1 MNGSPKVGRQRLDA
15 LLVERGLAESRSRA
29 EALIL
34 SGTVRVGDRVVTK
47 AGSRIA
53 ADEPLSVETGQRFVS
68 RAGEKLDAA
77 LDEFGLDVEGS
88 SCLDAGASTGG
99 FTDVLLRRGASRVL
113 AVDVGYGQFAW
124 LLRNDPRVTVMERTN
139 VRRLAGG
146 DLPFGPDLLVA
157 DLSFI
162 SLGGRGLPWTSRASG
177 RWSAV
182 AEEMGA
188 GEIRRVGIVANPKV
202 SDGYVDRLVAV
213 LNKNGVEVS
222 EVRNDDQADGDAE
235 MDLVF
240 VLGGD
245 GTMLRASRMY
255 PGRVL
260 LGVNLGKVG
269 FMSGMLPEE
278 LETGV
283 EKVLGDG
290 LEVQEY
296 RMLDV
301 RVGGEAARLAANDAV
316 LIKKRPHQ
324 LISVDVS
331 IGGEELFAFRCDGF
345 IAATPLGSTAY
356 ALSAGGPIISGDA
369 GCYVLVPIAP
379 HALVSRPL
387 VLGEDQVAELEL
399 VEREELLSLEGAEPR
414 ELPAG
419 GRVEIR
425 LSSESVRIGRTED
438 WSWWRAVRRTFL

>member
-1 MNGSPKVGRQRLDA
+1 
-15 LLVERGLAESRSRA
+15 
-29 EALIL
+29 
-34 SGTVRVGDRVVTK
+34 
-47 AGSRIA
+47 
-53 ADEPLSVETGQRFVS
+53 
-68 RAGEKLDAA
+68 
-77 LDEFGLDVEGS
+77 
-88 SCLDAGASTGG
+88 
-99 FTDVLLRRGASRVL
+99 
-113 AVDVGYGQFAW
+113 
-124 LLRNDPRVTVMERTN
+124 
-139 VRRLAGG
+139 
-146 DLPFGPDLLVA
+146 
-157 DLSFI
+157 
-162 SLGGRGLPWTSRASG
+162 
-177 RWSAV
+177 V
-182 AEEMGA
+182 AEEMKSDA
-188 GEIRRVGIVANPKV
+188 IQRVGIVANPKV
-202 SDGYVDRLVAV
+202 SDGYVERLMGV
-213 LNKNGVEVS
+213 LHKHGVEIV
-222 EVRNDDQADGDAE
+222 EVRNDDQADGDAD

-255 PGRVL
+255 PGTVL

-296 RMLDV
+296 KMLDV
-301 RVGGEAARLAANDAV
+301 RVGGEEPSLAANDAV
-316 LIKKRPHQ
+316 LIKKRPAQ

-387 VLGEDQVAELEL
+387 VLGEDQVARLEL
-399 VEREELLSLEGAEPR
+399 AEREALLSLDGAEPR
-414 ELPAG
+414 EIAAG
-419 GRVEIR
+419 GSVEIG
-425 LSSESVRIGRTED
+425 LSQKSVSIGRTED

>member
-1 MNGSPKVGRQRLDA
+1 M
-15 LLVERGLAESRSRA
+15 
-29 EALIL
+29 
-34 SGTVRVGDRVVTK
+34 
-47 AGSRIA
+47 
-53 ADEPLSVETGQRFVS
+53 
-68 RAGEKLDAA
+68 
-77 LDEFGLDVEGS
+77 
-88 SCLDAGASTGG
+88 
-99 FTDVLLRRGASRVL
+99 
-113 AVDVGYGQFAW
+113 
-124 LLRNDPRVTVMERTN
+124 
-139 VRRLAGG
+139 
-146 DLPFGPDLLVA
+146 
-157 DLSFI
+157 
-162 SLGGRGLPWTSRASG
+162 
-177 RWSAV
+177 
-182 AEEMGA
+182 
-188 GEIRRVGIVANPKV
+188 GIVANPSV

-213 LNKNGVEVS
+213 LAKNGVEVS
-222 EVRNDDQADGDAE
+222 EVRNDDQPNGDTD

-278 LETGV
+278 LEAGV

-301 RVGGEAARLAANDAV
+301 RVAGEKPSLAANDAV

-369 GCYVLVPIAP
+369 RCYVLVSIAP
-379 HALVSRPL
+379 HALASRPL
-387 VLGEDQVAELEL
+387 VLGEDQVAELE
-399 VEREELLSLEGAEPR
+399 VVQRDALLSLDGDEPR
-414 ELPAG
+414 EMPEG
-419 GRVEIR
+419 EQIEIR
-425 LSSESVRIGRTED
+425 LSEESVKIGRTDD

>member
-1 MNGSPKVGRQRLDA
+1 M
-15 LLVERGLAESRSRA
+15 A
-29 EALIL
+29 EAM
-34 SGTVRVGDRVVTK
+34 GT
-47 AGSRIA
+47 
-53 ADEPLSVETGQRFVS
+53 
-68 RAGEKLDAA
+68 
-77 LDEFGLDVEGS
+77 
-88 SCLDAGASTGG
+88 
-99 FTDVLLRRGASRVL
+99 
-113 AVDVGYGQFAW
+113 
-124 LLRNDPRVTVMERTN
+124 
-139 VRRLAGG
+139 
-146 DLPFGPDLLVA
+146 
-157 DLSFI
+157 
-162 SLGGRGLPWTSRASG
+162 
-177 RWSAV
+177 
-182 AEEMGA
+182 
-188 GEIRRVGIVANPKV
+188 GEIRRVGIVANPRV
-202 SDGYVDRLVAV
+202 SDGYVDRIVAV
-213 LNKNGVEVS
+213 LEKNGVEVA
-222 EVRNDDQADGDAE
+222 EVRTDDQVDGEAE

-283 EKVLGDG
+283 EKVLGHG
-290 LEVQEY
+290 VEVQEY

-301 RVGGEAARLAANDAV
+301 RVGDEESRLAANDAV

-331 IGGEELFAFRCDGF
+331 ISGEELFAFRCDGF

-387 VLGEDQVAELEL
+387 VLGVDQVARLEL
-399 VEREELLSLEGAEPR
+399 AGREALLSLDGAEPR
-414 ELPAG
+414 EIQAG
-419 GRVEIR
+419 GRVEVR
-425 LSSESVRIGRTED
+425 LSQRSVRIGRTED
-438 WSWWRAVRRTFL
+438 WGWWRAVRRTFL

>member
-1 MNGSPKVGRQRLDA
+1 MADA
-15 LLVERGLAESRSRA
+15 MDA
-29 EALIL
+29 
-34 SGTVRVGDRVVTK
+34 SG
-47 AGSRIA
+47 I
-53 ADEPLSVETGQRFVS
+53 
-68 RAGEKLDAA
+68 
-77 LDEFGLDVEGS
+77 
-88 SCLDAGASTGG
+88 
-99 FTDVLLRRGASRVL
+99 SRV
-113 AVDVGYGQFAW
+113 A
-124 LLRNDPRVTVMERTN
+124 
-139 VRRLAGG
+139 
-146 DLPFGPDLLVA
+146 
-157 DLSFI
+157 
-162 SLGGRGLPWTSRASG
+162 
-177 RWSAV
+177 
-182 AEEMGA
+182 
-188 GEIRRVGIVANPKV
+188 IVANPRV
-202 SDGYVDRLVAV
+202 SDGYVDRLVAA
-213 LNKNGVEVS
+213 LQKNEIEITEIRS
-222 EVRNDDQADGDAE
+222 DDQPDGAADI
-235 MDLVF
+235 DLVF

-269 FMSGMLPEE
+269 FMSGMLPGE
-278 LETGV
+278 LEAGV
-283 EKVLGDG
+283 GKVLGDG

-296 RMLDV
+296 RMLEV
-301 RVGGEAARLAANDAV
+301 RVGDQEPSLAANDAV

-387 VLGEDQVAELEL
+387 VLGEDQVAELQL
-399 VEREELLSLEGAEPR
+399 VEREALLSLDGAEPR
-414 ELPAG
+414 EIPAD

-425 LSSESVRIGRTED
+425 LSRESVKIGRTED

>member
-1 MNGSPKVGRQRLDA
+1 V
-15 LLVERGLAESRSRA
+15 AE
-29 EALIL
+29 
-34 SGTVRVGDRVVTK
+34 
-47 AGSRIA
+47 
-53 ADEPLSVETGQRFVS
+53 
-68 RAGEKLDAA
+68 
-77 LDEFGLDVEGS
+77 
-88 SCLDAGASTGG
+88 
-99 FTDVLLRRGASRVL
+99 
-113 AVDVGYGQFAW
+113 DVG
-124 LLRNDPRVTVMERTN
+124 
-139 VRRLAGG
+139 
-146 DLPFGPDLLVA
+146 A
-157 DLSFI
+157 D
-162 SLGGRGLPWTSRASG
+162 A
-177 RWSAV
+177 
-182 AEEMGA
+182 
-188 GEIRRVGIVANPKV
+188 IRRVGIVANPRV
-202 SDGYVDRLVAV
+202 SEGYVERLMAV
-213 LNKNGVEVS
+213 LEKNGVVVAD
-222 EVRNDDQADGDAE
+222 VRSDDQADGEAE

-278 LETGV
+278 LEAGV
-283 EKVLGDG
+283 EQVLGDG

-301 RVGGEAARLAANDAV
+301 RAGGEEPSLAANDAV

-387 VLGEDQVAELEL
+387 VLGVDQVARLEL
-399 VEREELLSLEGAEPR
+399 ADREALLSLDGAEPR
-414 ELPAG
+414 EIPAG
-419 GRVEIR
+419 GKVEIR
-425 LSSESVRIGRTED
+425 LSHESIKIGRTD
-438 WSWWRAVRRTFL
+438 GWSWWRAVRRTFL

>member
-1 MNGSPKVGRQRLDA
+1 MGDTMN
-15 LLVERGLAESRSRA
+15 
-29 EALIL
+29 
-34 SGTVRVGDRVVTK
+34 
-47 AGSRIA
+47 A
-53 ADEPLSVETGQRFVS
+53 AQ
-68 RAGEKLDAA
+68 
-77 LDEFGLDVEGS
+77 
-88 SCLDAGASTGG
+88 
-99 FTDVLLRRGASRVL
+99 
-113 AVDVGYGQFAW
+113 
-124 LLRNDPRVTVMERTN
+124 
-139 VRRLAGG
+139 
-146 DLPFGPDLLVA
+146 
-157 DLSFI
+157 
-162 SLGGRGLPWTSRASG
+162 
-177 RWSAV
+177 
-182 AEEMGA
+182 
-188 GEIRRVGIVANPKV
+188 IRRVGIVANPKV
-202 SDGYVDRLVAV
+202 SDGYVERLVAV
-213 LNKNGVEVS
+213 LEKNRVEIS
-222 EVRNDDQADGDAE
+222 EVRDDDQTDGARDI
-235 MDLVF
+235 DLVF

-283 EKVLGDG
+283 EKVLGGG

-301 RVGGEAARLAANDAV
+301 RVGDEESGLAANDAV

-399 VEREELLSLEGAEPR
+399 VGREALISLDGAEPR
-414 ELPAG
+414 EISAG

-425 LSSESVRIGRTED
+425 LSGESVRIGRTED